1 MTRPLDDTD
10 YVFNVLSDARR
21 RHVLYYLRE
30 HDATS
35 LDELADVIAGWLMVD
50 RVTITTPTRRDRI
63 RIKLHHVHLPM
74 LDDIGFLAYDRE
86 SNHARLRDL
95 SDEAE
100 ALIDRSLA
108 VERARRTEET
118 AAEPSQEG

>member
-10 YVFNVLSDARR
+10 DVFNVLSDARR

-30 HDATS
+30 HDAAS
-35 LDELADVIAGWLMVD
+35 LDELADVIAGWLTVD

-63 RIKLHHVHLPM
+63 RINLHHVHLPM

-86 SNHARLRDL
+86 AHCARLRDL

-118 AAEPSQEG
+118 PTEPSQEG